1 MARPRDKERAGTRGI
16 IPFPEFDDA
25 PPGPVPGP
33 GAPTMI
39 KGDAG
44 ERGTGGREGG
54 GGGRGWTRHRA
65 QRCRESFDFKFPIS
79 RRVGLCVENVAC
91 NVTTHT
97 RDREKEQ
104 KSGRGTG
111 TGARRQWAVGGRV
124 AGRERENCIHSRHKT
139 GREENDG
146 GTRRRWQGVAMVEEE
161 AAVAAAPRR
170 NTPSATPL
178 SPSIFSMIFERSRA
192 RSHVCVYIYVYVLR

>member
-44 ERGTGGREGG
+44 ERGTGGGREGG

-104 KSGRGTG
+104 KCGRG

-124 AGRERENCIHSRHKT
+124 AGREREKIAYTLDTKPGGKKMTVERD
-139 GREENDG
+139 DG
-146 GTRRRWQGVAMVEEE
+146 GRG
-161 AAVAAAPRR
+161 
-170 NTPSATPL
+170 
-178 SPSIFSMIFERSRA
+178 
-192 RSHVCVYIYVYVLR
+192 